1 MESKNSLT
9 GKMICRLLHGL
20 AVGIFLI
27 VLLYFG
33 CKYLMKQYFWQSG
46 FLYNAEVERAEE
58 LQDYVTKNKLAATD
72 SDELRA
78 WAEERNIKEFTV
90 SREDVLL
97 FDITYDGELYPGA
110 KEVSALSWR
119 YYFAVT
125 FSDGDANVYLYEGA
139 VSAYYNILLG
149 ISVIVGFAACLGVFI
164 SGMQEDVRYIRQL
177 EREVNRIR
185 EGDLTQ
191 TVTLSGSRPEVETAR
206 APDGAPAR
214 SRTANKRNASRLG
227 GAAEEAPPRFA
238 QRQVGRPTELCFAQ
252 GRPADEL
259 VSLAAGLD
267 EMRRSLDERERTERE
282 LREAQKKLVLGMSHD
297 IRTPLTG
304 LMTYME
310 ILKRQESEGHVSR
323 DYIDK
328 AYDKILQIKGLSDQM
343 FEYFLIDSQ
352 KEAKLEEPEEA
363 ISAFGDYLSELC
375 GLLISKG
382 FTVNTDSLDWR
393 PALVCV
399 STDYVGRIMNNII
412 SNIEKY
418 ADKSQEIRLELLYE
432 HKNGIAVAESAPG
445 LSEEKSEADYIELS
459 FTNGIAV
466 PNQYVEGTGIGVKN
480 ISMMMNQ
487 MHGFVRT
494 EISEEQ
500 YCIALFFPV
509 LKKK

>member
-46 FLYNAEVERAEE
+46 YLYNAEVERAGE
-58 LQDYVTKNKLAATD
+58 LQDYVTQNGLAATD
-72 SDELRA
+72 SEELRA

-110 KEVSALSWR
+110 KEVSAISWR

-214 SRTANKRNASRLG
+214 SRTANKRNSSRLG
-227 GAAEEAPPRFA
+227 GA
-238 QRQVGRPTELCFAQ
+238 
-252 GRPADEL
+252 ADEL

-310 ILKRQESEGHVSR
+310 ILKRQENEGHVSR

-382 FTVNTDSLDWR
+382 FTVNIDSLDWQ
-393 PALVCV
+393 PAFVCV
-399 STDYVGRIMNNII
+399 NTDYIGRIMNNII

-432 HKNGIAVAESAPG
+432 YKNGIAAAENVQEQ
-445 LSEEKSEADYIELS
+445 SEEKSEADYIKMS

-487 MHGFVRT
+487 MQGFART

-509 LKKK
+509 MRKK

>member
-46 FLYNAEVERAEE
+46 YLYKAEVERAEE
-58 LQDYVTKNKLAATD
+58 LQDYVTQTRLAATD
-72 SDELRA
+72 SEELRA

-125 FSDGDANVYLYEGA
+125 FSDGEANVYLYEGA
-139 VSAYYNILLG
+139 VSVYYNILLG

-191 TVTLSGSRPEVETAR
+191 TVTLSGSRPEVEMAR

-214 SRTANKRNASRLG
+214 TRTANKRNASRLG
-227 GAAEEAPPRFA
+227 GAAEEASPRFA
-238 QRQVGRPTELCFAQ
+238 WRQVGRPTELCYAQ
-252 GRPADEL
+252 GHPADEL
-259 VSLAAGLD
+259 VSLAVGLD

-352 KEAKLEEPEEA
+352 KEVKLEEPEEA

-382 FTVNTDSLDWR
+382 FTVNIDSLDWQ
-393 PALVCV
+393 PAFVCV
-399 STDYVGRIMNNII
+399 NTDYIGRIMNNII

-432 HKNGIAVAESAPG
+432 YKNGIAAAENVQEQ
-445 LSEEKSEADYIELS
+445 SEEKSEADYIEMS

-487 MHGFVRT
+487 MQGFART

-509 LKKK
+509 MMKK

>member
-9 GKMICRLLHGL
+9 GKMSCRLLHEL

-46 FLYNAEVERAEE
+46 YLYNAEVERAGE
-58 LQDYVTKNKLAATD
+58 LQDYVTQNGLAATD
-72 SDELRA
+72 SEELRA

-110 KEVSALSWR
+110 KEVSAISWR

-191 TVTLSGSRPEVETAR
+191 TVTLSGS
-206 APDGAPAR
+206 
-214 SRTANKRNASRLG
+214 S
-227 GAAEEAPPRFA
+227 
-238 QRQVGRPTELCFAQ
+238 
-252 GRPADEL
+252 PADEL

-382 FTVNTDSLDWR
+382 FTVNTDSLDWQ

-432 HKNGIAVAESAPG
+432 HKNGNAAAGSEQEQ
-445 LSEEKSEADYIELS
+445 SEEKLDADYIEMS

-487 MHGFVRT
+487 MHGFART

-500 YCIALFFPV
+500 YCIALLFPV
-509 LKKK
+509 MRKK